1 LSPRKRLVFVL
12 CFVAVVAALAM
23 HRWPRPARI
32 DLAEVQ
38 QRVEALRQE
47 VEQARAAPDL
57 ADAYTPQT
65 PGSIADL
72 ATDAAAL
79 LRQLPGVENVEVLVA
94 CPKPTHRIIHLRD
107 WHWVDRDTLATE
119 WAHDLGRSL
128 PPEEVDLRYE
138 EALLQVELV
147 QRDLLTVLRCLI
159 RHHGLRQVFAEAVT
173 TQGVDH
179 VREQVAL
186 LRKTDQG
193 LTRLMKQRAELGGKV
208 EDLDRELAGLMHGH
222 HRRVLEFGVAG
233 RLAIDQAADVL
244 PLEDEQLAAAAHS
257 VRPDGTVRLDP
268 AALEARHD
276 AQVNAALASGSVAV
290 LVLGANHDLSPS
302 VRRLGGGTAEYLR
315 VTTAAVGRFAG
326 KGRTPGRVDPAG
338 APR

>member
-1 LSPRKRLVFVL
+1 LSPRKRLVFAL
-12 CFVAVVAALAM
+12 RFAAVVVALAM

-38 QRVEALRQE
+38 QRVEALRRE
-47 VEQARAAPDL
+47 VEQARAAPAP

-138 EALLQVELV
+138 ETLLQIELV
-147 QRDLLTVLRCLI
+147 QRELLTVLRCLV
-159 RHHGLRQVFAEAVT
+159 RHHGLKRLLAETVT
-173 TQGVDH
+173 AQGVDH
-179 VREQVAL
+179 FQEQMAL

-193 LTRLMKQRAELGGKV
+193 LDRLMKQRAEVGGKA
-208 EDLDRELAGLMHGH
+208 EALDRELAELAHGH

-244 PLEDEQLAAAAHS
+244 PLEDEKLVSASHPVQ
-257 VRPDGTVRLDP
+257 PDGTVRIDP

-276 AQVNAALASGSVAV
+276 ALVKLALASGPVAV
-290 LVLGANHDLSPS
+290 LVLGANHDLTAS

-315 VTTAAVGRFAG
+315 VTTKMVERFAG
-326 KGRTPGRVDPAG
+326 RG
-338 APR
+338 